1 MLLDISVT
9 KSISINASLHQVWKA
24 LTDPAIIKIYLY
36 GTNTLTDWKIGS
48 EIIFE
53 GEYEGHKYR
62 DHGFIKEN
70 INGEKISYSYWIG
83 FSGLEDKPENYS
95 TVTYE
100 LVSINDKET
109 KLTWIQKGYASEQNH
124 QHSEKGMDA
133 FLQQL
138 KQTVENLKQ

>member
-1 MLLDISVT
+1 MLLDLSVS
-9 KSISINASLHQVWKA
+9 KSININASVHQVWKA

-48 EIIFE
+48 DIIFE

-70 INGEKISYSYWIG
+70 INGEKISYSYWSG

-100 LVSINDKET
+100 LVSISDNET